1 MFPTRTPRIPRRRD
15 DDGRVAVIGLG
26 RFGSALATTLAEQG
40 IEVLAIDSSPKR
52 VEAVSDR
59 LAHCVV
65 ADSSDREA
73 MDQIGIA
80 EFSHV
85 VVAIGTDI
93 ESSVLT
99 CSLLDEIGITDIWAK
114 AITEQHARILRRVGA
129 HHVVSPEAETGRRVA
144 HLVTGYLVDFQTI
157 SGDLAI
163 AEIAVPPS
171 LQQEPLHD
179 CALVERFGVHLMAVR
194 HAGGEL
200 ESVRDTVQLGAGDR
214 ILVWGVPDAL
224 RAMAA
229 EVRRSN

>member
-1 MFPTRTPRIPRRRD
+1 MFSTHTPRRR

-26 RFGSALATTLAEQG
+26 RFGSALATTLSEQG
-40 IEVLAIDSSPKR
+40 IEVLAVDASAKR

-73 MDQIGIA
+73 MEQIGIA

-99 CSLLDEIGITDIWAK
+99 CSLLDEMGISDIWAK

-157 SGDLAI
+157 SDNLAI
-163 AEIAVPPS
+163 AEIAAPPS
-171 LQQEPLHD
+171 LQHGPLHE
-179 CALVERFGVHLMAVR
+179 ATLLKRFGVHLMAVR
-194 HAGGEL
+194 HADGEL
-200 ESVRDTVQLGAGDR
+200 EAARDSVQLVPGDR
-214 ILVWGVPDAL
+214 ILVWGLPDAL